1 MFKKSIFLLSIL
13 STLLFQGCSDKS
25 NGNDMISTEEYK
37 LSALDKKEYVVKK
50 VANGFVLDGAE
61 DKIVIF
67 DIFATWCP
75 PCRAAAPH
83 LSSLKEK
90 YKDKL
95 IIIGITIEE
104 NILDEKLKEFATT
117 YGAKY
122 ILVNSEQNRR
132 LSNAIVKE
140 LKLGERFPIPTMA
153 MYKNGKL
160 INHYVGATEEE
171 FIDSDIRNALGN

>member
-25 NGNDMISTEEYK
+25 NGNDMISTDEYV
-37 LSALDKKEYVVKK
+37 LTALDKKQYVVKK
-50 VANGFVLDGAE
+50 VTDGFILEGAQ

-95 IIIGITIEE
+95 
-104 NILDEKLKEFATT
+104 
-117 YGAKY
+117 
-122 ILVNSEQNRR
+122 
-132 LSNAIVKE
+132 
-140 LKLGERFPIPTMA
+140 
-153 MYKNGKL
+153 
-160 INHYVGATEEE
+160 
-171 FIDSDIRNALGN
+171 